1 MTPQNRNL
9 IHATVTPLASIFGSG
24 FLVIVPILAGSVG
37 EYAIFAMAVIC
48 AIAYAVGSIVRFNI
62 KMAEPILAEN
72 PTHSL
77 KLLEQASNFAI
88 VLAYII
94 SVCLYLNIMAAFV
107 LGGLHIDSVLY
118 ENIFTTSIL
127 AFITVF
133 AVPAG

>member
-1 MTPQNRNL
+1 M
-9 IHATVTPLASIFGSG
+9 V
-24 FLVIVPILAGSVG
+24 
-37 EYAIFAMAVIC
+37 VIC
-48 AIAYAVGSIVRFNI
+48 AIAYAVGSIIRFNI
-62 KMAEPILAEN
+62 KTAEPILAEN